1 MGWDGGVTE
10 GEKSAEHEHAHTQ
23 HKSIT
28 LSCSVFQNK
37 AFHAI
42 KSQDGLSFPLQTVEH
57 FCSFHPFLPYVC
69 VCVPYRK

>member
-1 MGWDGGVTE
+1 MGEQREGNAEVKGGGVGWDGGVTE

-57 FCSFHPFLPYVC
+57 F
-69 VCVPYRK
+69 